1 MELEKVARKFSFES
15 ERLLCYHL
23 NYLATRLTILHID
36 LSAQPP
42 TRVSSDLRKRILQ
55 SCHATLIRLG
65 DLSRYREA
73 ELVSKDRNWG
83 PAIGYYDLA
92 SVIYPA
98 SGASHNQL
106 AIIALADV
114 NHLRATYHLYRAL
127 SAQEPH
133 PSAKGNLEIEF
144 KKVMNAWAKRE
155 LIRPEDAGIPGRA
168 LAPWFVYLH
177 AQCYKG
183 TDFPE
188 HDELE
193 AEVLSQLAVDIRER
207 SLEGTL
213 QKFCLVNIAAE
224 AFARV
229 RATGKYWKH
238 CSFKARTNQN
248 YRWTGFECA
257 RLLSAHQ
264 REDVLYPSAN
274 PLSRIG
280 AICRRG
286 SEQQRKQERSG

>member
-1 MELEKVARKFSFES
+1 M
-15 ERLLCYHL
+15 
-23 NYLATRLTILHID
+23 
-36 LSAQPP
+36 QP
-42 TRVSSDLRKRILQ
+42 TEALRKRILQ

-65 DLSRYREA
+65 DLSRYRET
-73 ELVSKDRNWG
+73 ELVTKERNWG

-92 SVIYPA
+92 TLIYPA

-106 AIIALADV
+106 AVIALADG

-127 SAQEPH
+127 AAQEPH

-144 KKVMNAWAKRE
+144 RKVMSAWAKRE

-183 TDFPE
+183 VDFPE

-193 AEVLSQLAVDIRER
+193 SEVLNQLAVDLKER

-213 QKFCLVNIAAE
+213 QKFVLINISAEEFSRLRSNGKSSNGVNVQVSCTE
-224 AFARV
+224 PRFRGVRV
-229 RATGKYWKH
+229 
-238 CSFKARTNQN
+238 Q
-248 YRWTGFECA
+248 CA
-257 RLLSAHQ
+257 RFLSADQ
-264 REDVLYPSAN
+264 CEDVLHPASDPSCR
-274 PLSRIG
+274 SR
-280 AICRRG
+280 AICG
-286 SEQQRKQERSG
+286 